1 MFFSIEMYCFKK
13 LGVTCVRWKF
23 PPDTL
28 DGGQLPP
35 DTLDGGHMST
45 LGHVSK
51 SGRVPRKFPLDTI
64 RVLKNYMSN
73 KEVVKSVIWDR
84 IK

>member
-23 PPDTL
+23 PL
-28 DGGQLPP
+28 

-45 LGHVSK
+45 LGHASK
-51 SGRVPRKFPLDTI
+51 SGRVLWKFPLDTI

>member
-23 PPDTL
+23 PL
-28 DGGQLPP
+28 

-45 LGHVSK
+45 LGHASK
-51 SGRVPRKFPLDTI
+51 SGRVP
-64 RVLKNYMSN
+64 
-73 KEVVKSVIWDR
+73 
-84 IK
+84 

>member
-23 PPDTL
+23 PLDTL

-45 LGHVSK
+45 LGHASK
-51 SGRVPRKFPLDTI
+51 SGRVP
-64 RVLKNYMSN
+64 
-73 KEVVKSVIWDR
+73 
-84 IK
+84 